1 MQGTQKMVPSLMG
14 QVHLTL
20 CKQKHRSLGK
30 HWGSKVKRQTFH
42 FNPCRPLHVGN
53 TNLCNDHETIR
64 KNEIGIQMLSPSLR
78 EQLFGKE
85 VEQHSVDNENGNASP
100 VMKKVKKHLSDHD
113 LWGRESTIL
122 PDIDLKIP
130 ELKGDNIA
138 EHMENL
144 ARQQVEGYHE
154 LASLIAN
161 PNFRFPPKPETWLM
175 SSGWTKYDSDT
186 GKAVKVDI
194 PEENI
199 LIFDVEVLVPEG
211 NYPTMATAVS
221 PRHWYSWCSDL
232 VLKDRYRWTK
242 VPNLSDLIPLES
254 EPGVNGQSPKEWP
267 QRLVIGHNVG
277 FDRSYVREQYYI
289 EKSKLRFLDTM
300 SMHIAIC
307 GQTTYQRI
315 LYQATNKGSQRKE
328 VREHTARTKHMQV
341 EDEWKMVST
350 LNNLNDVHKLH
361 VGGDDLKKET
371 RDVFVKGTMQDVRSQ
386 FQELMEYCAS
396 DVVAT
401 TKVFQKLYPEYLRRF
416 PHPVTMAGMME
427 MGTSYLPVNQNW
439 GRYIDESN
447 NIYNDLQRE
456 LKLLLMKLAD
466 EACHLMHS
474 QEYKHDPWLWDLD
487 WSVANIKM
495 NMKKKALKKDKKQV
509 SISCLAVDKKLVF
522 QEEVED
528 DIDEIIAR
536 TYATKSRI
544 PKRPVHAPGYPNW
557 YRDLCPKNSAPGWS
571 VGPSLI
577 STLVRVT
584 PKLMR
589 MTWDGYPLHYSD
601 KYGWGYLVPDQEK
614 AAMDLQELDTAQ
626 EEGKPRF
633 PIESVFK
640 LCGISKDSEKNEVLK
655 DFENKMD
662 SVMKDAAVD
671 LDWDE
676 RARHLDK
683 ANIKRERRHSVIR
696 DREKGI
702 ILEPMEDERV
712 PGCHFIPLPHKNGK
726 GNRVGNPLARDY
738 LSKIEEG
745 TLKALSGT
753 SAQRILTLGS
763 MSSYWKN
770 NMKRIES
777 QMALG
782 LTSSDLPDSITS
794 KTEYDEMDFLGAIV
808 PRIVPAG
815 TITRRAVEQTWLTAS
830 NAYPDRVGSELKAMI
845 QTPPGYKFVGA
856 DVDSEELWIAALIG
870 DAHAKIHGCTA
881 FGWMTLQ
888 GKKSDKTDLH
898 SKTADTVGISRDH
911 AKIFNYGR
919 IYGAGRMFAQR
930 LLMQFNHRLTEVEAT
945 KKANIMYTTTKGKRM
960 KALHENEDGGLFY
973 KWMWAGGSESEMFN
987 QLEAIATSNNPTTPV
1002 LGCHISKALEP
1013 KYVGDDFMTS
1023 RVNWVVQ
1030 SSAVDY
1036 LHLMLVCMRW
1046 LIDEYDIDARFSI
1059 SIHDEVRY
1067 LVAEKDKYRA
1077 ALALQ
1082 ITNLLTRSMFAY
1094 KLGMNDLPRSV
1105 AFFSAVDIDTCM
1117 RKEVMLDC
1125 RTPSNP
1131 QGMEMGYGVMNGE
1144 ALDILEI
1151 LEKTDGGCL
1160 TSNPETGTMTDGGC
1174 LTANPETGTMTADN
1188 DDTILERQ
1196 ASNAI

>member
-1 MQGTQKMVPSLMG
+1 MA
-14 QVHLTL
+14 QVHHTL
-20 CKQKHRSLGK
+20 CNYTHRLLGR
-30 HWGSKVKRQTFH
+30 HWRSKVKRH
-42 FNPCRPLHVGN
+42 NCRRPIHVGN
-53 TNLCNDHETIR
+53 ACLCDHQKENAR
-64 KNEIGIQMLSPSLR
+64 KNEIGIQMLSPNLR

-85 VEQHSVDNENGNASP
+85 IEQKSVTDKNEGSDGKAE
-100 VMKKVKKHLSDHD
+100 MAAIRKHLSAHG

-122 PDIDLKIP
+122 PDVDIKIP
-130 ELKGDNIA
+130 ELKGKNVA
-138 EHMENL
+138 EHMQNL
-144 ARQQVEGYHE
+144 AQQQVGGYQT
-154 LASLIAN
+154 LASLMAN
-161 PNFRFPPKPETWLM
+161 PEFKFPPKPKTWAM
-175 SSGWTKYDSDT
+175 SPGWTKYDSET
-186 GKAVKVDI
+186 KKTVKVDF

-199 LIFDVEVLVPEG
+199 LVFDVEVLVPEG

-221 PRHWYSWCSDL
+221 PKHWYSWCSEL

-242 VPNLSDLIPLES
+242 VPFLSDLIPLES
-254 EPGVNGQSPKEWP
+254 GPVVNGQSPKDWP
-267 QRLVIGHNVG
+267 QRLIIGHNVG
-277 FDRSYVREQYYI
+277 FDRSFVKEQYYVQ
-289 EKSKLRFLDTM
+289 KSKLRFLDTM

-315 LYQATNKGSQRKE
+315 LYQATNKASNRKE

-341 EDEWKMVST
+341 DDEWKMVST

-361 VGGDDLKKET
+361 VGGGNLNKET
-371 RDVFVKGTMQDVRSQ
+371 RNVFVKGTMKDVRTN

-401 TKVFQKLYPEYLRRF
+401 TKVFQQLYPEYRKRF
-416 PHPVTMAGMME
+416 PHPVTMAGMLE
-427 MGTSYLPVNQNW
+427 MGTAYLPVNKNW

-456 LKLLLMKLAD
+456 LKLSLMKLAD
-466 EACHLMHS
+466 EACQLLHS
-474 QEYKHDPWLWDLD
+474 KEYKNDPWLWDLD
-487 WSVANIKM
+487 WQVANIKM
-495 NMKKKALKKDKKQV
+495 NKEKKTGKKNPNQEDRDENDTDK
-509 SISCLAVDKKLVF
+509 
-522 QEEVED
+522 
-528 DIDEIIAR
+528 IIAR
-536 TYATKSRI
+536 TYATKSRV
-544 PKRPVHAPGYPNW
+544 PKRPVHTPGYPNW
-557 YRDLCPKNSAPGWS
+557 YRALCPKNSDPDWS

-577 STLVRVT
+577 STQVRIT

-589 MTWDGYPLHYSD
+589 LTWDGYPLHYSE
-601 KYGWGYLVPDQEK
+601 KYGWGYLVPDPEK
-614 AAMDLQELDTAQ
+614 AARDMQELDNPEKQ
-626 EEGKPRF
+626 EKGKPRF
-633 PIESVFK
+633 PIESVLK
-640 LCGISKDSEKNEVLK
+640 LCGMAVPGDLENPDSLRN
-655 DFENKMD
+655 FEDTMN

-671 LDWDE
+671 LDLHE
-676 RARHLDK
+676 RMRHLDK
-683 ANIKRERRHSVIR
+683 AKIKRERRLSVLH
-696 DREKGI
+696 DREKGQA
-702 ILEPMEDERV
+702 LEPMDDENI
-712 PGCHFIPLPHKNGK
+712 PGCHFVPLPHKNGK
-726 GNRVGNPLARDY
+726 GYRVGNPVVRDY
-738 LSKIEEG
+738 ISKIEAG
-745 TLKALSGT
+745 TLKALLGT

-782 LTSSDLPDSITS
+782 LTSQDLPDTITS
-794 KTEYDEMDFLGAIV
+794 NQDYDEKDYLGAIV

-919 IYGAGRMFAQR
+919 IYGAGRLFAQR
-930 LLMQFNHRLTEVEAT
+930 LLMQFNHRLTAAEAT
-945 KKANIMYTTTKGKRM
+945 KKANIMYSSTKGSRK
-960 KALHENEDGGLFY
+960 KKLQESADGTLFY
-973 KWMWAGGSESEMFN
+973 KTVWAGGSESEMFN
-987 QLEAIATSNNPTTPV
+987 QLEAIATRESPTTPV
-1002 LGCHISKALEP
+1002 LDCHISKALEP
-1013 KYVGDDFMTS
+1013 QYVGDDFMTS

-1036 LHLMLVCMRW
+1036 LHLMLVCMGW
-1046 LIDEYDIDARFSI
+1046 LIKEYDIDARFSI

-1067 LVAEKDKYRA
+1067 LVADKDKYRA
-1077 ALALQ
+1077 GLALQ

-1094 KLGMNDLPRSV
+1094 KLGMKDLPRSV

-1117 RKEVMLDC
+1117 RKEVTLDC

-1131 QGMEMGYGVMNGE
+1131 RGMEMGYGVMNGE

-1151 LEKTDGGCL
+1151 LEKTDGGQL
-1160 TSNPETGTMTDGGC
+1160 RVNPEIERLSDEATDD
-1174 LTANPETGTMTADN
+1174 ETADN
-1188 DDTILERQ
+1188 DTIYG
-1196 ASNAI
+1196 